1 MNHRLALAPLF
12 MAALALGACRES
24 DQVVEP
30 GDNARV
36 EVTSDPAGAAI
47 FLDNKSTGKVT
58 PDLLRDLIGL
68 HEVLVRSEIGGFV
81 YGFRA
86 SVDVKGDSLHRV
98 HGPLTLP
105 CASEACW
112 GTNRRYREIN
122 SLRPSTLPN
131 GALFFYDAS
140 EKGLYWPVGSVN
152 GYASMGLPLIGAL
165 AATRDTFALGIYDLN
180 YLGGRPS
187 PQVTSTADRFTLRQT
202 FWVIPPSEIIFSFRQ
217 TIRGI
222 EVEEE
227 LIGTSATNDVAF
239 IKLTYR
245 NITNRA
251 SYQAMD
257 PVVPSAGITYNW
269 VYLGFGLDADIGT
282 ATDDMITYEPSLDM
296 VYMYDMDFQEAMF
309 PPGVNVAPGM
319 VGLRLLQAPAGATA
333 RVLNAWPSSN
343 DWHAGAG
350 DLGERFGYG
359 VLSGLRSL
367 APDLPGQQIGFAP
380 VNAGDYRMS
389 VTAGPITLEPG
400 ASASMTVAVILAAP
414 VAGTYTSG
422 SNVNP
427 ENPSAT
433 GRNIQR
439 IAAALLDKARA
450 LVVPE

>member
-12 MAALALGACRES
+12 VAALALAACRES

-30 GDNARV
+30 GENARI
-36 EVTSDPAGAAI
+36 EVTSDPSGASI
-47 FLDNKSTGKVT
+47 FLDGRNTGKLT
-58 PDLLRDLIGL
+58 PDLLRDLIGQ
-68 HEVLVRSEIGGFV
+68 HEVLVRIDRDNV
-81 YGFRA
+81 IYGYRA

-98 HGPLTLP
+98 HGPLTMR
-105 CASEACW
+105 CATEACW
-112 GTNRRYREIN
+112 GEYRRYREIN
-122 SLRPSTLPN
+122 SLRPSTMPN

-152 GYASMGLPLIGAL
+152 GYASIGLPLIGAL
-165 AATRDTFALGIYDLN
+165 AGTRDTLALGIYDVS
-180 YLGGRPS
+180 YLAGRPA
-187 PQVTSTADRFTLRQT
+187 PQVTTTAERFSLRQA
-202 FWVIPPSEIIFSFRQ
+202 FWLLPPSEVIFTLAP

-227 LIGTSATNDVAF
+227 LIGTTATNDVAF

-245 NITNRA
+245 NITNRP

-257 PVVPSAGITYNW
+257 PIVPSAGITYNW

-296 VYMYDMDFQEAMF
+296 VYMYDMDFQESMF
-309 PPGVNVAPGM
+309 PPGVNIAPGM

-333 RVLNAWPSSN
+333 RVLNAWPGSN

-400 ASASMTVAVILAAP
+400 ASASMTVAVILATP
-414 VAGTYTSG
+414 VAGTYSSG
-422 SNVNP
+422 TNVNP
-427 ENPSAT
+427 ENPTAS
-433 GRNIQR
+433 GRTIQR
-439 IAAALLDKARA
+439 IAGALLDKARA
-450 LVVPE
+450 LVVPD